1 MSSGDRQTWNA
12 AQQKAIELDGN
23 LLVSA
28 SAGTGKTAVLVERII
43 RRVLDPVSP
52 VDVDRFLVVTFTDA
66 AAAQMRGRILA
77 AMLERRALEPGNR
90 RLDEQIAL
98 LPRADIST
106 LHSWCLRLIRG
117 NFHRL
122 GLDPALGV
130 MDEHESE
137 LLLLEVLDRLCEDRY
152 EREDRGWLDLV
163 DAYGSDRGDEPVR
176 QLALALLKFARTQP
190 WPRHWLAR
198 SVADLD
204 RDPGLSVLE
213 TPWVKEIGAVAAGQL
228 ALALAH
234 LREAALVCEEP
245 GGPLGYAATIAAE
258 AGDLAAAAGEWQ
270 TVADGQPEDDPS
282 EVDEQI
288 WAQLL
293 ATLGRLA
300 KQGRLPAVRGVPDE
314 QRKRAQDLRN
324 RAWAIVGRLQRDS
337 AAWPVDDMRSGLS
350 RAAPLARSLVN
361 LVLDLDAAA
370 REARLGAGRIDF
382 PDFEHYALELLSDGG
397 CQERTQPS
405 GLAVTLQQHYHE
417 VLVDEYQDI
426 NRAQEELLR
435 LASRDN
441 LFCVGDIKQSIY
453 RFRGTD
459 PGAFRGLRADYEAAG
474 EGSAGGSSSGR
485 LDVRAAKR
493 VGRAVDLTDN
503 YRSRPAVLDAVNF
516 VFRQLMQRRLAELD
530 YDDAAELRAGARS
543 LYEQAPDRDAPVEVY
558 LLERQSEP
566 GGADAA
572 ENQDLLVVGGE
583 REPTPDR
590 PELDDLEREAAL
602 VGQRILEMVGDEGGA
617 SRAGGEF
624 SVYDS
629 RTRVHRPV
637 RFGDIAVLMRAVQ
650 GRANRYLE
658 ILSRL
663 GIPVRVELAT
673 GYFSAVEVETML
685 ALMRV
690 IDNPRQDIELAAV
703 LRSPLVGLDERQLV
717 TIRMVRRRAGF
728 YDAVRAASE
737 AEDDLGHNLRSFL
750 HRLDEWRTAARRGPL
765 GDLVW
770 QLLHQT
776 GYLAFVAGLP
786 DGTHRRANLL
796 ALHER
801 AREFDRFA
809 RQGLSRFLR
818 FIERLHEAE
827 RDLGAVHD
835 LGQELDAVL
844 VTSVHKAKGLEFPVV
859 ILPDLG
865 KRFHP
870 PDRGNL
876 LWHADLGLGP
886 KVADRDLGAK
896 YPTVAWQAIDGRLRA
911 EGLAEELRVL
921 YVALTRARERL
932 VLSGASRDVGESLRR
947 WRSTAG
953 LAELPPEVLAAQ
965 NCYLDWL
972 GMTLVRHRQAC
983 QQLGLAE
990 RAPTQDNEG
999 DDEPDAT
1006 EPVGGDEAAAGAPPH
1021 WRDRS
1026 RWLISGEG
1034 VLGSFGDLSARG
1046 GEARRQQAAQM
1057 WSRLQRLIRLGSG
1070 RREISAELDRRMS
1083 WQYPRPALA
1092 RTPAKVSVTELRRLW
1107 VDTAAATDETATLWP
1122 AAAGQ
1127 EPGARLAIGAGDA
1140 EAAGAARPVAAW
1152 DLPRLRGWGERR
1164 VAGALERGSLVHLVL
1179 QHLDLTR
1186 PLDRA
1191 GLATQ
1196 LAGLKA
1202 RRILPDAVVEE
1213 EPYLLTSLE
1222 WFFAT
1227 PLGSSMARR
1236 HHQVFREVPFTMA
1249 VAAQQ
1254 VWGARPELAGEDVLV
1269 QGIIDCVVIEPDC
1282 LEIVEFK
1289 TDRLAPGMAAATA
1302 TGRYQL
1308 QVDLYALA
1316 ARAAYRRPVRRA
1328 HLVLLTPQVIA
1339 TLSDPGPAAH

>member
-1 MSSGDRQTWNA
+1 VSSGERQTWND

-43 RRVLDPVSP
+43 GRVLAPVAP

-77 AMLERRALEPGNR
+77 AMLERKALEPANR

-122 GLDPALGV
+122 GLDPALAV

-137 LLLLEVLDRLCEDRY
+137 LLLLEVLDRLCEERY
-152 EREDRGWLDLV
+152 EREDPDWLSLV

-176 QLALALLKFARTQP
+176 QLALSLLKFARTQP
-190 WPRHWLAR
+190 WPRDWLSR

-204 RDPGLSVLE
+204 RDAGSAVLG
-213 TPWVKEIGAVAAGQL
+213 TLWVKEIGAVAAGQL
-228 ALALAH
+228 ALALAY
-234 LREAALVCEEP
+234 LSEAAVVCAEP
-245 GGPLGYAATIAAE
+245 GGPLGYGSMIAAE
-258 AGDLAAAAGEWQ
+258 ADDLAAAVGEWQ
-270 TVADGQPEDDPS
+270 AVADGRSEDGSPA
-282 EVDEQI
+282 VDEQL
-288 WAQLL
+288 WARLL
-293 ATLGRLA
+293 AALGCLA
-300 KQGRLPAVRGVPDE
+300 KQGRLPSLRGVPEE

-324 RAWAIVGRLQRDS
+324 KAWSIVGKLQRDS
-337 AAWPVDDMRSGLS
+337 AAWPVEHMRSGLNQ
-350 RAAPLARSLVN
+350 AAPLARSLVG
-361 LVLDLDAAA
+361 LVLDLDTAA

-397 CQERTQPS
+397 GQERAQPS
-405 GLAVTLQQHYHE
+405 ELAATLQQHYHQ

-426 NRAQEELLR
+426 NRAQEEILR
-435 LASRDN
+435 LVSRDN
-441 LFCVGDIKQSIY
+441 LFCVGDVKQSIY

-459 PGAFRGLRADYEAAG
+459 PGAFRGLRAAYEAAS
-474 EGSAGGSSSGR
+474 EGSPGDSGGPLSE
-485 LDVRAAKR
+485 RARKR

-530 YDDAAELRAGARS
+530 YDDAAQLRAGARK
-543 LYEQAPDRDAPVEVY
+543 LYEQAPDGDAPVEVY
-558 LLERQSEP
+558 LLEKQSET
-566 GGADAA
+566 GGAVATED
-572 ENQDLLVVGGE
+572 QDLLGVGGE
-583 REPTPDR
+583 REPPPDR

-602 VGQRILEMVGDEGGA
+602 IGQRILEMVGDEGGA

-629 RTRVHRPV
+629 RTRAHRPV

-658 ILSRL
+658 VLSRL

-703 LRSPLVGLDERQLV
+703 LRSPIVGLDERQLA
-717 TIRMVRRRAGF
+717 TIRAADRRAGF
-728 YDAVRAASE
+728 YDAVRAASR
-737 AEDDLGHNLRSFL
+737 AEDDLGHSLRTFL
-750 HRLDEWRTAARRGPL
+750 HRLDGWRTAARRGPL

-776 GYLAFVAGLP
+776 GYLAFAAGLP

-809 RQGLSRFLR
+809 RQGLSRLLR

-835 LGQELDAVL
+835 LGQDLDAVL

-870 PDRGNL
+870 PDGGNL
-876 LWHADLGLGP
+876 LWHAELGLGP

-932 VLSGASRDVGESLRR
+932 ILSGASPDVDESLRR
-947 WRSTAG
+947 WQSTAG
-953 LAELPPEVLAAQ
+953 LAELPAEVLAAQ

-983 QQLGLAE
+983 HQMGLAE
-990 RAPTQDNEG
+990 RAPIWDNERAR
-999 DDEPDAT
+999 EPGVT
-1006 EPVGGDEAAAGAPPH
+1006 GIVGGDEGAVRAPPC
-1021 WRDRS
+1021 WDDPS
-1026 RWLISGEG
+1026 RWLIAGEG

-1046 GEARRQQAAQM
+1046 GEARREQAAQM
-1057 WSRLQRLIRLGSG
+1057 WSRLRRLNSLGSG
-1070 RREISAELDRRMS
+1070 RRDVFAELDRRMS

-1092 RTPAKVSVTELRRLW
+1092 QTPAKISVTELRRLW
-1107 VDTAAATDETATLWP
+1107 VDTAASVEETATPWP
-1122 AAAGQ
+1122 APAGL
-1127 EPGARLAIGAGDA
+1127 EPGAPATKGAGDA
-1140 EAAGAARPVAAW
+1140 EAPGTARPAAVC
-1152 DLPRLRGWGERR
+1152 DLPRLHSWGERR
-1164 VAGALERGSLVHLVL
+1164 VTGALERGSLVHLVL

-1186 PLDRA
+1186 PLDHP
-1191 GLATQ
+1191 GLAEQ
-1196 LAGLKA
+1196 LAGLTA
-1202 RRILPDAVVEE
+1202 RRILPGAVVEQ
-1213 EPYLLTSLE
+1213 EPYLLASLE

-1227 PLGSSMARR
+1227 PLGKNMVRR
-1236 HHQVFREVPFTMA
+1236 HQEVFREVPFTMA
-1249 VAAQQ
+1249 LAAQR

-1269 QGIIDCVVIEPDC
+1269 QGIIDWVVVEPDC

-1289 TDRLAPGMAAATA
+1289 TDRLAPESAAATA
-1302 TGRYQL
+1302 TARYRM
-1308 QVDLYALA
+1308 QVDLYAMA
-1316 ARAAYRRPVRRA
+1316 ASAAYRRPVRRA

-1339 TLSDPGPAAH
+1339 TLPGPESTGA